1 MGAINDDLKKA
12 IAEIQPSFV
21 ATADQEG
28 KPNVSIKGSLTV
40 LDDDHLVFAE
50 LKSPQTIDNLK
61 VNPSL
66 SIIALNPETRKGWRV
81 WGKAVEFMTSGDVF
95 DKFTEK
101 YKAMGKVNCA
111 VKILVE
117 KGMAF

>member
-1 MGAINDDLKKA
+1 MGTINDDLKKA

-28 KPNVSIKGSLTV
+28 KPNVSTKGSLAV

-50 LKSPQTIDNLK
+50 LKSPQTIDNLQ
-61 VNPSL
+61 VNPNL

-81 WGKAVEFMTSGDVF
+81 WGRAVELMTSGDAF

-101 YKAMGKVNCA
+101 YKAMGTVNYA